1 MNLKDQFELNILLRR
16 CEYLVNMSAAPGY
29 YRNMFEFDSVCFNSS
44 EYSEVSSPE
53 SFSNKYHEIIK
64 DNE

>member
-1 MNLKDQFELNILLRR
+1 MKLIDQCELNILLRR

-29 YRNMFEFDSVCFNSS
+29 YRDMFEFDSVCFNSN
-44 EYSEVSSPE
+44 EYTDVSSPE
-53 SFSNKYHEIIK
+53 SFSIKYFEIIK